1 MKNTIVVEKRNGK
14 QNNDLEWISKATII
28 TDNGVGSD
36 SSNLKQI
43 DNAKDLTQSSDNN
56 KKSKRSS
63 LVVFFSTIFNWLNGS
78 NSSEIDVNRMERR
91 NDQQLGIRKWNL

>member
-14 QNNDLEWISKATII
+14 QKNDSEWISKATII
-28 TDNGVGSD
+28 TVNGVGSD

-43 DNAKDLTQSSDNN
+43 DNTKDLTQSSDNN
-56 KKSKRSS
+56 KKLKRSS
-63 LVVFFSTIFNWLNGS
+63 LVAFFSTVFNWLNGS
-78 NSSEIDVNRMERR
+78 NSSEINVYRMERR